1 MNVAEQPERGQPN
14 VSKSEEAGVPSL
26 RSSVFAGVALAAVV
40 LSACSTTGAHIVEA
54 SARADGRTLNL
65 TVGSCNADLTA
76 EVEESPSQVTVTVTA
91 RDDTSDDCLDGLVV
105 HLDHPLGHRQLFDG
119 VTGDVV
125 SVRHADP

>member
-1 MNVAEQPERGQPN
+1 M
-14 VSKSEEAGVPSL
+14 PSRTR
-26 RSSVFAGVALAAVV
+26 RSAIAGVALAAVV

-54 SARADGRTLNL
+54 SAREEAVRLNL
-65 TVGSCNADLTA
+65 TVGSCNGDLTT

-91 RDDTSDDCLDGLVV
+91 RDDTNDDCLDGLIV
-105 HLDHPLGHRQLFDG
+105 HLNQPLGDRQLLDG

>member
-1 MNVAEQPERGQPN
+1 
-14 VSKSEEAGVPSL
+14 VPSL
-26 RSSVFAGVALAAVV
+26 RSFVFAGVALAAVV

-91 RDDTSDDCLDGLVV
+91 RDDTSDDCLDGLIV
-105 HLDHPLGHRQLFDG
+105 HLDHPLGDRQLLDG
-119 VTGDVV
+119 VTGAVV
-125 SVRHADP
+125 SVRHARSLKVA